1 VAMITT
7 TEAAGILAVSPRTIR
22 SLIKTGALPAVR
34 IASEFRI
41 DQDELNRF
49 IESNRVKNE
58 T

>member
-1 VAMITT
+1 MITT